1 MVLIVLVGALGLC
14 AGIMIGKWLIRW
26 HEDDGDE
33 YTDDELEMIGE
44 YRVHVIN
51 VAVNF
56 IINYFHLDP
65 EEMKDNVQIFMPR
78 PEYNVINILA
88 NNKIKYVLRINW
100 VAEVWKLTGFAIL
113 EDKVVK
119 HTTRGTLKDDES
131 MELGV
136 VNKFLDKHLYKIW
149 KAAGKPDGV
158 SPDIPMD
165 EEVDIDEEA

>member
-1 MVLIVLVGALGLC
+1 MVLTIIIGALGLC
-14 AGIMIGKWLIRW
+14 VGMMIGKWLIHW

-78 PEYNVINILA
+78 PECNVINILVG
-88 NNKIKYVLRINW
+88 NKIKYVLRINW
-100 VAEVWKLTGFAIL
+100 FAETWKLAGFAIL
-113 EDKVVK
+113 DDKVVK

-131 MELGV
+131 MELGA

-158 SPDIPMD
+158 LPNIPAD
-165 EEVDIDEEA
+165 EEVEVDEEA